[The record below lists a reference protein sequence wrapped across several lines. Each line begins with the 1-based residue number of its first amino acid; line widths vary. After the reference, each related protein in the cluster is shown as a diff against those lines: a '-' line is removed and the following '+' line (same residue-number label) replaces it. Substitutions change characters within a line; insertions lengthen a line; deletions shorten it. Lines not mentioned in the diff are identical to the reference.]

1 MVSEVSVRRY
11 PWPDGGDPSV
21 YLELIEENVY
31 KFLYKK
37 KAIQNTLTVVGWNNI
52 QLNIYV
58 IKIKA

>member
-37 KAIQNTLTVVGWNNI
+37 KPYKTPL
-52 QLNIYV
+52 LL
-58 IKIKA
+58 